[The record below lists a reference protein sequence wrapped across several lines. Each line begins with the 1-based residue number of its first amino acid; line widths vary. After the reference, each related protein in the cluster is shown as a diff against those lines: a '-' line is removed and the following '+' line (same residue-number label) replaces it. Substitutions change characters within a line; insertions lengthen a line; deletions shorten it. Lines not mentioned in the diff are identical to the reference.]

1 MKNFLLLIMRMII
14 IITQLF
20 KKVDETSLSYGIKGM
35 CRNAT
40 RKFVYENGVKFRL
53 PPLLYAG
60 YPLVNEENEIA
71 VVVTV
76 VHITDPEDYQIFSR
90 LLEGNI
96 TAVVE
101 LIDAHRGVNAVD
113 EWGEVFD
120 IPKQNDIVFIKI

>member
-113 EWGEVFD
+113 EWGEVFN

>member
-1 MKNFLLLIMRMII
+1 
-14 IITQLF
+14 
-20 KKVDETSLSYGIKGM
+20 M